1 LRLDERQRRAEPF
14 VLHNRRVADALILVE
29 GDIGQRYPFPTNLH
43 PSIGKVIDLDMLS
56 DRALSDVIALQHD
69 PLPLIRQRQLLPHV
83 ALLAMAEDVAKA
95 TC

>member
-29 GDIGQRYPFPTNLH
+29 GDIGQRYPFPKNLH

-56 DRALSDVIALQHD
+56 NRALCDVIPLQHD
-69 PLPLIRQRQLLPHV
+69 LSRYKNR
-83 ALLAMAEDVAKA
+83 AKA
-95 TC
+95 MI